1 MLSGSAVTLEDG
13 RHLLM
18 YTGVL
23 KERQRDGGSCEVQTQ
38 CIAVGD
44 GIDYEKYEQ
53 NPVLDEKDLPKGGS
67 RFDFRDPKMW
77 KAQDNTYRCVV
88 GNRHD
93 DGSGQILLYASADG
107 FHWNFRNV
115 LVSNR
120 NRFGTMW
127 ECPDFF
133 QLDGKWVL
141 LVSPQDMLPQ
151 GFEYH
156 NGQAGTLCRYR

>member
-1 MLSGSAVTLEDG
+1 
-13 RHLLM
+13 M

-93 DGSGQILLYASADG
+93 DGSGQTATVSELCG
-107 FHWNFRNV
+107 NV
-115 LVSNR
+115 R
-120 NRFGTMW
+120 I
-127 ECPDFF
+127 FF
-133 QLDGKWVL
+133 SWTG
-141 LVSPQDMLPQ
+141 
-151 GFEYH
+151 
-156 NGQAGTLCRYR
+156 NGCCL